1 MTLSKE
7 YTEEELNDINQK
19 SLQLKNILLSNS
31 ELNEDSSEEII
42 NILVTTTNEER
53 QLMRAEYKKQNK
65 HPIQDDFKSKL
76 KENYP
81 DFNDICINMFD
92 TPYEYDAKELNKVLS
107 VIGSEDDTVI
117 EIFSTRP
124 KSHLEIVDLAYKKF
138 YNISLKDEIKNQFQ
152 KLFAEFLLAIMD
164 TERPLEQTIS
174 GDEAY
179 EIAIDI
185 NKKGFELFCSDVN
198 EFKTIFLEK
207 SREDLILISR
217 AYYET
222 TQKNLFDIFEE
233 ENVEQKS
240 LFDEKEEEKKVKNKN
255 IKLIKGLMFGVIAPA
270 EFFAKKCISSLTGF
284 NTDINTLSRVL
295 INRVEIDM
303 YAIRD
308 YYFKETKC
316 ELPKEIENTCKDNGE
331 VGTVLLN
338 LSVQ

>member
-19 SLQLKNILLSNS
+19 SLQLQNILLDNS
-31 ELNEDSSEEII
+31 ELNEESSEEII
-42 NILVTTTNEER
+42 KILVTTTNEER

-76 KENYP
+76 KDNYS

-107 VIGSEDDTVI
+107 VTGSEDDTII

-124 KSHLEIVDLAYKKF
+124 KNHLEIVDLAYKKF
-138 YNISLKDEIKNQFQ
+138 YNVSLKDEIKNQFQ
-152 KLFAEFLLAIMD
+152 KLFADFLLAIMD

-179 EIAIDI
+179 EIANDI
-185 NKKGFELFCSDVN
+185 IKNGYMFYCNDVN
-198 EFKTIFLEK
+198 SFKTIFVEK
-207 SREDLILISR
+207 CREDLILIAR
-217 AYYET
+217 AYYEKE
-222 TQKNLFDIFEE
+222 QKNLYDIFEE
-233 ENVEQKS
+233 ENIEQKS
-240 LFDEKEEEKKVKNKN
+240 LFDEKEEEKKVRNKI
-255 IKLIKGLMFGVIAPA
+255 IKLIKGIMFGVISPA
-270 EFFAKKCISSLTGF
+270 EFFAKKCINALTGLS
-284 NTDINTLSRVL
+284 TDINTLSRVL

-316 ELPKEIENTCKDNGE
+316 ELLKEIENSCKDYGD